1 MRPFDF
7 SAQRI
12 NRTQLPML
20 QTIARSF
27 APRAAGT
34 LSGLIGRDAAVEFTS
49 IESMRV
55 ADLQAS
61 LPTPG
66 IVAAVRLK
74 PLAGLA
80 FIGVQPS
87 LLVALLDAFF
97 GGSGRPAA
105 DAQAAV
111 SAAAQR
117 FLTLLLKSFAP
128 DFTAA
133 WTVVS
138 PLELELA
145 KLETNPRLVQ
155 LGSAQDSVIVVRF
168 TCELGA
174 RSGTIDWMLPDAQL
188 TPIREALASDG
199 GKAPAR
205 KQEPWGPALSAA
217 LQRSRGRDP
226 RGARP
231 GPDQLARAREPGSGR
246 HHSHRDAAGRD
257 AAGGRR
263 AAAARPLRRLAGAK
277 CIEDHSRRFRM
288 SVPDPK
294 AAPVARAQFND
305 LGPKGAAPAG
315 QEMNL
320 NVILDV
326 AVTLSLEVGRAR
338 MSVRDLLQLAPGAI
352 VELDRAATEPLD
364 VLVNGVRIARGE
376 VVVVND
382 KFGIRLTDVVSAT
395 ERMEQAR

>member
-1 MRPFDF
+1 MATADAPAGASDISAEEVSALLEKPGPEAVRPFDF

-20 QTIARSF
+20 QTIAKSF
-27 APRAAGT
+27 APRAAAT
-34 LSGLIGRDAAVEFTS
+34 LSGLIGRDTAIEFTS
-49 IESMRV
+49 IETIRV

-66 IVAAVRLK
+66 ILAAVRLK
-74 PLAGLA
+74 PLAGHA

-105 DAQAAV
+105 DTQAAV

-117 FLTLLLKSFAP
+117 FLTLVLKGLAP

-174 RSGTIDWMLPDAQL
+174 RSGTLDWMLPDAQL
-188 TPIREALASDG
+188 APIREALAASDG
-199 GKAPAR
+199 GKPPAR
-205 KQEPWGPALSAA
+205 KQEAWGPALSAA
-217 LQRSRGRDP
+217 LHEVEVEIRAVLGQ
-226 RGARP
+226 AR
-231 GPDQLARAREPGSGR
+231 
-246 HHSHRDAAGRD
+246 
-257 AAGGRR
+257 
-263 AAAARPLRRLAGAK
+263 
-277 CIEDHSRRFRM
+277 
-288 SVPDPK
+288 
-294 AAPVARAQFND
+294 
-305 LGPKGAAPAG
+305 
-315 QEMNL
+315 
-320 NVILDV
+320 
-326 AVTLSLEVGRAR
+326 LSLRELV
-338 MSVRDLLQLAPGAI
+338 SLAPGDI
-352 VELDRAATEPLD
+352 IPIETPQDVTLLVGDVPLRHGRF
-364 VLVNGVRIARGE
+364 GVSQGRNALKILPG
-376 VVVVND
+376 
-382 KFGIRLTDVVSAT
+382 GSA
-395 ERMEQAR
+395 